1 MSAIQA
7 RYYDN
12 FLCQSLVRAIITSS
26 YLLERGLTHLHSI
39 YQALIDSLGITT
51 DTPTIISTN
60 RAWWDPQKGSAIVV
74 WAGGE
79 QDIAQQLS
87 LALASVRQ
95 RKNLN
100 SFERWRK
107 VGYAPYTVIVLM
119 PENSNHLP
127 ALIGAWA
134 KRKAEVANSI
144 NSPKDD
150 KTKHTFSNDSEYSQK
165 GSTVAS
171 TLETFGLGRIAS
183 LFGLSDD
190 QPIELQEDESEV
202 YDKQSPSRS
211 SKRRLSI
218 GGWTAS
224 DVVGYGRDMLKGLR
238 IGETEQTGIGA
249 VIPVVVDTSTPSG
262 LQHAQSTVQ
271 AYCVS
276 HDLLLRALV
285 LIPSIMQQPKQ
296 TIVRQKLPQRKP
308 KATSPSFHT
317 THEKLNQL
325 AKSTEKTLGTDIGET
340 LNLLATLL
348 PIVRSDG
355 GRIIG
360 LVPSAARIPVPREPR
375 EVGIN
380 DDVQAP
386 KAQTATSDEMQYN
399 ITRTAL
405 LTMWNEVRE
414 TLQAEG
420 VVTSLVHMMPYP
432 ASHQTSHQQ
441 ISNKNLL
448 GFGQIVHHNSFVL
461 RVLGNLFSIIK
472 EEAQQASQSI
482 LLISLASLYGIPP
495 PVKPSS
501 AQQPIYPG
509 LAGWQQEVSQ
519 DKYAYSHNSSKINIE
534 LQECP
539 KLLLD
544 TMKSA
549 LVRTC
554 PRKDYSVGLGPHIES
569 IWKYV
574 PGHSIIDGVLMD
586 LMQSL
591 PVD

>member
-1 MSAIQA
+1 MSAIQS

-12 FLCQSLVRAIITSS
+12 ILCQSLVRAIITSS

-39 YQALIDSLGITT
+39 YQALFDSLGITT
-51 DTPTIISTN
+51 DTPTIRSTS
-60 RAWWDPQKGSAIVV
+60 RAWWDPKKGSAIVV

-95 RKNLN
+95 RKNLSN
-100 SFERWRK
+100 FERFRK
-107 VGYAPYTVIVLM
+107 SGYAPYTVIILM
-119 PENSNHLP
+119 PENSNNLP

-134 KRKAEVANSI
+134 KRKAEVANFI
-144 NSPKDD
+144 SPKDQ
-150 KTKHTFSNDSEYSQK
+150 KAKHTFSHDSEESQK

-171 TLETFGLGRIAS
+171 TLEIFGLGRIAS
-183 LFGLSDD
+183 LFGLSEE
-190 QPIELQEDESEV
+190 QLELPEDGHEA
-202 YDKQSPSRS
+202 YGKHSPSRN
-211 SKRRLSI
+211 SKRRLSF

-224 DVVGYGRDMLKGLR
+224 DVVGYGVDMLKGLR
-238 IGETEQTGIGA
+238 IGESEQTGIGA

-276 HDLLLRALV
+276 HDLLLRALI
-285 LIPSIMQQPKQ
+285 LIPSIMQQPKEP
-296 TIVRQKLPQRKP
+296 IVRQKLPQRKP
-308 KATSPSFHT
+308 KATSPSILK
-317 THEKLNQL
+317 THEKLNEL

-348 PIVRSDG
+348 PILRNDG

-360 LVPSAARIPVPREPR
+360 LVPSAVRIPTPREPK

-380 DDVQAP
+380 DDIHAP
-386 KAQTATSDEMQYN
+386 KSHTATSDEMQYE
-399 ITRTAL
+399 ITRNAL
-405 LTMWNEVRE
+405 LTMWNEVRK
-414 TLQAEG
+414 TLFAEG
-420 VVTSLVHMMPYP
+420 VITSLVHMMPYP
-432 ASHQTSHQQ
+432 ASCPTALQQMNNKRLFGFSQT
-441 ISNKNLL
+441 
-448 GFGQIVHHNSFVL
+448 VHHNSFVV

-472 EEAQQASQSI
+472 EEAQQATQSI
-482 LLISLASLYGIPP
+482 LLISLATLYGIPP
-495 PVKPSS
+495 PVKPST
-501 AQQPIYPG
+501 AQQPIYPD

-519 DKYAYSHNSSKINIE
+519 DRNAFSQNSSKINIE

-574 PGHSIIDGVLMD
+574 PGHYIIDGVLMD

-591 PVD
+591 PVN